1 MKVIRTLR
9 GTWTYILGVSMLPL
23 SYVLSAPC
31 GLSCALC
38 PLSGSCLFLLPLVVT
53 GVIVVKSS
61 RRVWGGM
68 AGIYRRLGGLPE
80 ERRS

>member
-1 MKVIRTLR
+1 MSVISTLR

-38 PLSGSCLFLLPLVVT
+38 PLSGSCLFLLPLVVV

-61 RRVWGGM
+61 RRLWGGIT
-68 AGIYRRLGGLPE
+68 GIFRRQGSLPA